1 MPDETIVYDGYHGTN
16 AESVES
22 IQQNNFKE
30 SRGEHHWLGE
40 GVYFFIEGISSSPFK
55 DAKEWAI
62 ASAWNNDKK
71 CHDYKRYAVL
81 KAAIKFNQNELW
93 DLTTDDG
100 QKQFN
105 YIRENYIRETIHNR
119 LKKEGRR
126 IRNEDNIDAAVIDHA
141 KKTMGFKII
150 KADLYI
156 KFTFERIQRIVSR
169 FANTR
174 VLAVSDPDNHI
185 DKTSIELR
193 FSGNVERR

>member
-1 MPDETIVYDGYHGTN
+1 MPDEIEEYIGYHGTN
-16 AESVES
+16 ADLADSV
-22 IQQNNFKE
+22 IQDNFRE
-30 SRGEHHWLGE
+30 SRGQHHWLGE
-40 GVYFFIEGISSSPFK
+40 GVYFFIDGISPSPFK

-62 ASAWNNDKK
+62 ASAWDNEIRDYK
-71 CHDYKRYAVL
+71 YKRYAVL
-81 KAAIKFNQNELW
+81 KAAIKFKQNEVW

-100 QKQFN
+100 KKQF
-105 YIRENYIRETIHNR
+105 NYIRETIHNR

-141 KKTMGFKII
+141 KKKIKFEVV
-150 KADLYI
+150 KADFYI
-156 KFTFERIQRIVSR
+156 KFTFERIQKIVSR

-185 DKTSIELR
+185 NKTSIELR